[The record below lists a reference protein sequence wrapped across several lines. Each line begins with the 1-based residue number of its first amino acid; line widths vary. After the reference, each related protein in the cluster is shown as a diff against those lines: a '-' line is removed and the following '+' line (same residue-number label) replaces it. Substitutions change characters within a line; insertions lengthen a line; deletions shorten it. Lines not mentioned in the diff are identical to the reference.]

1 MESIHLASRI
11 LNSAHLFSYFIYFPF
26 FLSFSFFTWN
36 SPSLV
41 SGSRNFSTKFPRAI
55 RQSEKFY
62 LSENKKKH
70 FHARVSSISPR
81 IGSVSRGSFVF
92 SCAEPRVTRRL
103 TLRTNRARVL
113 VPVRPLGIPL
123 ATCQRQPDQLFAP
136 SSSLADRSRNSH
148 DTLGRARAGAAGTNI
163 DLDLPVMNHAP
174 LDLRFLIGEVGG
186 EKLSRNSAAPSLR
199 D

>member
-1 MESIHLASRI
+1 MEFSLLSLGISKFFHKISTSDTSI
-11 LNSAHLFSYFIYFPF
+11 
-26 FLSFSFFTWN
+26 
-36 SPSLV
+36 
-41 SGSRNFSTKFPRAI
+41 G
-55 RQSEKFY
+55 EKFY

-70 FHARVSSISPR
+70 FHARVSSISPQ

>member
-26 FLSFSFFTWN
+26 FLSFFFFFHLEF
-36 SPSLV
+36 SLL
-41 SGSRNFSTKFPRAI
+41 SLGISKFFHKIFHERYV
-55 RQSEKFY
+55 EKFY